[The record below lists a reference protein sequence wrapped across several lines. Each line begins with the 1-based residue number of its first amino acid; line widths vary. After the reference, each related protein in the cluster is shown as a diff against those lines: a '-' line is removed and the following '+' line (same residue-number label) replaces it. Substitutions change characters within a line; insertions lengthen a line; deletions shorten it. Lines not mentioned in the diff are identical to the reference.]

1 MKQLKKCDNDKTITY
16 KLKFIDSFRF
26 MRASLSSLVDNF
38 SEIAKIDCIKCKEKK
53 IKSECDFTE
62 FKNNKLHYKC
72 KECKK
77 TWLKPITGLIDGL
90 IKKFPSVYKF
100 CNGDLNKF
108 VLLLRKGVYP
118 NEYMDSWQRFNETSL
133 PDKKAFY
140 SKLNE
145 EGISNIDYAHSR
157 KVWEVFEIKNQRE
170 YHDLYVKSNTLLL
183 ADIFENF
190 RGKCIEIYKLD
201 PTHFVSVPELA
212 WQACLKRTGVKL
224 ELITGYDMLMMEQ

>member
-1 MKQLKKCDNDKTITY
+1 
-16 KLKFIDSFRF
+16 
-26 MRASLSSLVDNF
+26 
-38 SEIAKIDCIKCKEKK
+38 
-53 IKSECDFTE
+53 
-62 FKNNKLHYKC
+62 
-72 KECKK
+72 
-77 TWLKPITGLIDGL
+77 
-90 IKKFPSVYKF
+90 
-100 CNGDLNKF
+100 
-108 VLLLRKGVYP
+108 
-118 NEYMDSWQRFNETSL
+118 MDSWQRFNEPSL

-140 SKLNE
+140 SKLNV
-145 EGISNIDYAHSR
+145 EGISNIDYEHSR